1 MARGV
6 NKTMSA
12 SKDKKLRKQ
21 QIAEGTDKRTAAQ
34 KAEKA
39 KQRKSAIT
47 YTLVAIVL
55 VVFFAFIFIYN
66 SSWPSRHM
74 TAVTVDGTDYSVA
87 QANFYYSNSYMNFYN
102 NYATYINYGMFFD
115 PQQSLADQEYGDGTT
130 WRDFFRDSAVQDIAQ
145 IQMLCDEAEAAGFTL
160 SEEQQALFDQQYESL
175 TNNWSSLNYE
185 SLQQYI
191 NLNYGK
197 GVDEDMLHEELYR
210 TFLASAYAD
219 SVREGFEYTTAE
231 LDDHY
236 AEEADQMDEITYAV
250 YTVSAPVDETE
261 TAEEPAEDAADAEAA
276 EDTAEPEVT
285 PEPEPAEPA
294 LDQTAIDAFLEAVD
308 GTDEET
314 FTDYIAENFDG
325 ATVAPV
331 TLAGSSLSTNY
342 SEFLLDASR
351 KAGDADAITADD
363 GTVYLVMFLDR
374 DTNDYKLPG
383 FRHILVNAQDTD
395 GDGVYSEEEIQAAA
409 DAAQAILDEWKAG
422 DATEDSF
429 AALAN
434 ERSEDSG
441 SNTSGGL
448 YENVPK
454 GQMVPPI
461 DEWIYDSARKAGDT
475 TVVTYDG
482 QNEGSYTGAHV
493 VYFTG
498 LSDLT
503 YARTI
508 ADSEMRTEAFN
519 AFIEEHMTGYEP
531 VTAHMGMVG
540 KHH

>member
-12 SKDKKLRKQ
+12 SKDKKVRKQ

-115 PQQSLADQEYGDGTT
+115 PQQSLADQDYGDGMS
-130 WRDFFRDSAVQDIAQ
+130 WRDFFRDSAVQDMAQ
-145 IQMLCDEAEAAGFTL
+145 IKMLCDEAEAAGFTL
-160 SEEQQALFDQQYESL
+160 SEDQQALFDQQYEAL
-175 TNNWSSLNYE
+175 TTNWSSLNYE

-197 GVDEDMLHEELYR
+197 GVDEEMLHDELYR
-210 TFLASAYAD
+210 TFLASAYAE
-219 SVREGFEYTTAE
+219 SVRDSFNYTTAE

-236 AEEADQMDEITYAV
+236 AEEADQMDQISYIA

-261 TAEEPAEDAADAEAA
+261 PAEDTTDAEAA
-276 EDTAEPEVT
+276 EDTAEPEAT

-294 LDQTAIDAFLEAVD
+294 MDEDAIDAFLEAVD
-308 GTDEET
+308 GTDEKT

-325 ATVAPV
+325 AAVTPV
-331 TLAGSSLSTNY
+331 TLAGSSLSANY

-374 DTNDYKLPG
+374 DANDYKLPG

-409 DAAQAILDEWKAG
+409 DEAQAILDEWKAG

-441 SNTSGGL
+441 SNTNGGL
-448 YENVPK
+448 YEDVPK

-461 DEWIYDSARKAGDT
+461 DEWIYAKARKAGDT

-482 QNEGSYTGAHV
+482 QDEGSYTGAHV

-498 LSDLT
+498 LSELT
-503 YARTI
+503 YAQTI
-508 ADSEMRTEAFN
+508 ADNEMRTEAFD
-519 AFIEEHMTGYEP
+519 AFIEEHMEGYEP

>member
-1 MARGV
+1 
-6 NKTMSA
+6 MSA

-34 KAEKA
+34 AAEKA
-39 KQRKSAIT
+39 KQRRSAIT
-47 YTLVAIVL
+47 YTLVGIVL

-115 PQQSLADQEYGDGTT
+115 PNESLADQDYGDGMS

-145 IQMLCDEAEAAGFTL
+145 VQMLCDEAEAAGFTL
-160 SEEQQALFDQQYESL
+160 SEEQQALFDQQYEAL
-175 TNNWSSLNYE
+175 TSNWSSLNYE

-197 GVDEDMLHEELYR
+197 GVDADMLHEELYR

-219 SVREGFEYTTAE
+219 SVRSGFEYTTAE

-250 YTVSAPVDETE
+250 YTVSAPADEAE
-261 TAEEPAEDAADAEAA
+261 TA
-276 EDTAEPEVT
+276 EDTAGAEAADDAAEPEET
-285 PEPEPAEPA
+285 SEPAPAEPA
-294 LDQTAIDAFLEAVD
+294 LDQDAIDAFLEAVD
-308 GTDEET
+308 GTDEDA
-314 FTDYIAENFDG
+314 FADYIAENFDG
-325 ATVAPV
+325 AAVAPV
-331 TLAGSSLSTNY
+331 TLAGSSLSANY
-342 SEFLLDASR
+342 SEFLLDAGR
-351 KAGDADAITADD
+351 KAGDADAITAED

-374 DTNDYKLPG
+374 DANDYKLPG

-409 DAAQAILDEWKAG
+409 DEAQAILDEWKAG

-461 DEWIYDSARKAGDT
+461 DEWIYASARKAGDT

-508 ADSEMRTEAFN
+508 ADSEMRTEAFD
-519 AFIEEHMTGYEP
+519 AFIEEHMEGYEP

>member
-12 SKDKKLRKQ
+12 SKDKKVRKQ

-102 NYATYINYGMFFD
+102 NYASYINYGMFFD
-115 PQQSLADQEYGDGTT
+115 PQQSLADQDYGDGTT

-145 IQMLCDEAEAAGFTL
+145 VQMLCDEAEAAGFTL
-160 SEEQQALFDQQYESL
+160 SEEQQALFDEQYEAL
-175 TNNWSSLNYE
+175 TTNWSDLNYE

-197 GVDEDMLHEELYR
+197 GVDADMLHEELYR
-210 TFLASAYAD
+210 TFLATAYAESVND
-219 SVREGFEYTTAE
+219 SFAYTTAE

-236 AEEADQMDEITYAV
+236 AEEADQMDEISYIA

-261 TAEEPAEDAADAEAA
+261 TAGAEAA
-276 EDTAEPEVT
+276 EDAAEAEAT
-285 PEPEPAEPA
+285 PESTPAEPA
-294 LDQTAIDAFLEAVD
+294 LDEAAIDAFLEDVD

-314 FTDYIAENFDG
+314 FADYIAENFDG
-325 ATVAPV
+325 AAVSPV
-331 TLAGSSLSTNY
+331 TLAGSSLSANY
-342 SEFLLDASR
+342 SEFLLDAGR
-351 KAGDADAITADD
+351 KAGDADAVTADD

-374 DTNDYKLPG
+374 DANDYNLPG

-409 DAAQAILDEWKAG
+409 DAAQAILDKWKAG

-441 SNTSGGL
+441 SNTNGGL
-448 YENVPK
+448 YEDVPK

-461 DEWIYDSARKAGDT
+461 DEWIYDDARKAGDT

-482 QNEGSYTGAHV
+482 QDEGSYTGAHV

-498 LSDLT
+498 LSELT
-503 YARTI
+503 YAQTI

-519 AFIEEHMTGYEP
+519 AWIEEHMAGYEP

>member
-1 MARGV
+1 
-6 NKTMSA
+6 MSA
-12 SKDKKLRKQ
+12 SKDKLNRKQ
-21 QIAEGTDKRTAAQ
+21 QIEAGTDKKTAAQ
-34 KAEKA
+34 AAEKA
-39 KQRKSAIT
+39 KHRKSTII
-47 YTLVAIVL
+47 YSVVAVVL

-342 SEFLLDASR
+342 SEFLLDAGR

-374 DTNDYKLPG
+374 DANDYKLPG

-461 DEWIYDSARKAGDT
+461 DEWIYDSARKVGDT

-540 KHH
+540 EHH